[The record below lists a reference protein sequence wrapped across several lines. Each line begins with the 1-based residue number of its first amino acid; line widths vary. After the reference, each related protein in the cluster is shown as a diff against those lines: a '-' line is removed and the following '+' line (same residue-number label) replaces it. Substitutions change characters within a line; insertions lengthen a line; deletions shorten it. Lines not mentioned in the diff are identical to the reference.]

1 MGTTS
6 VRGRTVGTYGGYV
19 HWIRIGCG
27 YGAGTVR
34 VRYVGTVYPHPG
46 TCACCP
52 AASRPRRPSIGWRGE
67 PGDHLLPRD
76 AEFPSKADRS
86 DLQEHVSIDAVLFTH
101 LFPDGQG
108 GYDPD
113 ANQKFVEYARKR
125 LLGQDGRFEADVAY
139 IMWLQAEQMKKR
151 LSGNVNVRMKGQL
164 APNLGDQFADFNHQ
178 IFTALRDSPGTQP
191 YLFTKRGVALGMYE
205 QLGKPQFLLTL
216 TCQRQNESMLRVKT
230 DHILKGCRGSCV
242 MPT

>member
-1 MGTTS
+1 MRLHMNSIVKTQRGKDHAEPPPNKKTS
-6 VRGRTVGTYGGYV
+6 CVGLFNIGHELLHAPYHLDRDRVGLFQSGR
-19 HWIRIGCG
+19 
-27 YGAGTVR
+27 
-34 VRYVGTVYPHPG
+34 PFL
-46 TCACCP
+46 
-52 AASRPRRPSIGWRGE
+52 
-67 PGDHLLPRD
+67 D
-76 AEFPSKADRS
+76 
-86 DLQEHVSIDAVLFTH
+86 DL
-101 LFPDGQG
+101 
-108 GYDPD
+108 
-113 ANQKFVEYARKR
+113 
-125 LLGQDGRFEADVAY
+125 
-139 IMWLQAEQMKKR
+139 R